1 MFDKNGDGMISADE
15 LGRVLFQMGKRPT
28 LRELQSFVRS
38 VDADSK
44 FTKII
49 SLHPL
54 PGVGGGGG
62 ISVFLRFILLNIDR
76 TIFSFTLYEM
86 KSMCR

>member
-1 MFDKNGDGMISADE
+1 MCVFFCCYYKELFDAFTMFDKNGDGMISADE

-44 FTKII
+44 FTTIT
-49 SLHPL
+49 SLNL
-54 PGVGGGGG
+54 LSGVG
-62 ISVFLRFILLNIDR
+62 VEFAH
-76 TIFSFTLYEM
+76 LYDLYY
-86 KSMCR
+86 